1 VRYELHDGRIL
12 TWSLESH
19 VTTHCNLR
27 CQQCCTLS
35 PQLPTWAVDP
45 AALSQD
51 LRRLAGVLRPG
62 IFKLTGGE
70 PFLHPDLP
78 AVLDAVRASGISE
91 QVSITTNGFLAQ
103 SAPDAVYERL
113 DRMTLSV
120 YASAPLPERSIAR
133 ITERCERHGV
143 HLTVKR
149 IDTFQKLT
157 PDAPLATD
165 AEVRAVHER
174 CWLKVR
180 CHMVYRGHFYT
191 CTRPPHVAQVL
202 RHQHPEMP
210 ALAEVDGV
218 SLSSPE
224 LLTRLLDYLER
235 EVPLAACR
243 YCLGASGAWEPHA
256 QAPRHVG

>member
-1 VRYELHDGRIL
+1 MRYELHQGRIL

-27 CQQCCTLS
+27 CEQCCTLS
-35 PQLPTWAVDP
+35 PQLPTWAVEP
-45 AALSQD
+45 AALAQD
-51 LRRLAGVLRPG
+51 LQRLASVLQPNV
-62 IFKLTGGE
+62 FKLTGGE
-70 PFLHPDLP
+70 PFLHPDLA
-78 AVLDAVRASGISE
+78 AVLDAVRASAISE

-103 SAPDAVYERL
+103 SASDAVYERL

-157 PDAPLATD
+157 PDAPLRTD
-165 AEVRAVHER
+165 AEVRAVYER

-180 CHMVYRGHFYT
+180 CHMVYRGHFYS

-202 RHQHPEMP
+202 GPKHPEMP
-210 ALAEVDGV
+210 ALADVDGV
-218 SLSSPE
+218 SLEAPD
-224 LLTRLLDYLER
+224 LLTKVLHYLER
-235 EVPLAACR
+235 EEPLATCR
-243 YCLGASGAWEPHA
+243 YCLGASGPSEPHA
-256 QAPRHVG
+256 QGPRD